1 VSRDEDIEDIED
13 IEDSDDSVGR
23 IAGAE
28 DREAAEVKAAG
39 DDDVVEI
46 DELDAGATE
55 EGPAATALSRYR
67 VLFGL
72 VAVIVLAALAGW
84 FGFRTFQAHQTNV
97 QRTAFLETARQSAL
111 NLTAI
116 DWQHPEA
123 DVNRVLGGL
132 TGDFYD
138 DFAAR
143 SQPFIEAVKK
153 AQAVSVGT
161 LIESGFESQDG
172 DEAQVL
178 VLLSVKTKYAGGAEE
193 PAREWRMRMAV
204 KKVDDQMKVSNVE
217 FVP

>member
-1 VSRDEDIEDIED
+1 MSVASEPRLSRDEDIEDSAKID
-13 IEDSDDSVGR
+13 GADDTEAVEVDAADDNDVVAVETPDTGAAVGR
-23 IAGAE
+23 S
-28 DREAAEVKAAG
+28 
-39 DDDVVEI
+39 
-46 DELDAGATE
+46 
-55 EGPAATALSRYR
+55 TASARSRYKL
-67 VLFGL
+67 LFGL
-72 VAVIVLAALAGW
+72 ATVIVLAALAGW
-84 FGFRTFQAHQTNV
+84 LGFRTFQAHQANV
-97 QRTAFLETARQSAL
+97 ERAAFLETARQSAL

-116 DWQHPEA
+116 DWQHAEA

-161 LIESGFESQDG
+161 LIESGFESQSG

-178 VLLSVKTKYAGGAEE
+178 VLVSVKTAYAGGSEE